1 MAEDFR
7 GKLGGL
13 EGEEF
18 DNFLEGSYLARV
30 ACLTPD
36 GAPYVIPLWYQW
48 DGSAMWFVGR
58 QRAGRVVQVHEERPA
73 CFAGGGRA
81 P

>member
-18 DNFLEGSYLARV
+18 DAFLAGSYLARV

-48 DGSAMWFVGR
+48 DGNAMWFVGR
-58 QRAGRVVQVHEERPA
+58 QRAVCVATSR
-73 CFAGGGRA
+73 
-81 P
+81 